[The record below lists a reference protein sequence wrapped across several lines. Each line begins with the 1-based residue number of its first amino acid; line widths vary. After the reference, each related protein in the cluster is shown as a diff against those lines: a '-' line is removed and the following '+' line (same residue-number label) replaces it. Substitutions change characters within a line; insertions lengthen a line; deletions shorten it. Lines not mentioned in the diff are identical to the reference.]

1 MMFDLRMMGEH
12 EFQLIVVWALLM
24 SSVTQSIIHLTTYWA
39 LGEESDSDPYGK
51 SLRERELSLGVKMF
65 IRIFFDTMLILLV
78 HRSLTS
84 IPLGIRILVYAGLAI
99 ASIIAIIYGVKFINV
114 LRTDNWGRP
123 RLINME
129 RQDDRARAQGD
140 RQ

>member
-1 MMFDLRMMGEH
+1 MMFDLRLMGEH

-129 RQDDRARAQGD
+129 RQDDRARAQGN